1 MNLPN
6 FLSFSRI
13 FLLFPIIISFEYN
26 FYLFSVT
33 TFIIAA
39 MTDYLDGLI
48 ARKNNLTTKSGALLD
63 LLADKIFV
71 STLLI
76 WLTYKL
82 DSQLILISSILII
95 TREIS
100 ISYLRMFM
108 ISNSRKV
115 DDLKS
120 DFLGKFKT
128 TLQMTGIGF
137 TLIIPISID
146 YISNISISLIA
157 LSAIISW
164 YSFIKYLNK
173 WFKTN

>member
-1 MNLPN
+1 
-6 FLSFSRI
+6 
-13 FLLFPIIISFEYN
+13 
-26 FYLFSVT
+26 
-33 TFIIAA
+33 

-100 ISYLRMFM
+100 I
-108 ISNSRKV
+108 
-115 DDLKS
+115 
-120 DFLGKFKT
+120 
-128 TLQMTGIGF
+128 
-137 TLIIPISID
+137 
-146 YISNISISLIA
+146 
-157 LSAIISW
+157 
-164 YSFIKYLNK
+164 
-173 WFKTN
+173 